1 MLKDIS
7 FIKLQ
12 GANFSTK
19 SMLPILAST
28 EKKYIK
34 LSLIY
39 GKNGAGK
46 STIAKAF
53 RKIKGESVTTVTS
66 SETFNEE
73 NQPVVLSDKEKAS
86 IVVFDEDFIT
96 DNVRIE
102 RSGLGSI
109 VMLGE
114 QADLTEQI
122 ELAEKQLEQ
131 ANDFVKTKED
141 IFKEYQN
148 STSPKAPRFYLN
160 KIHDVLQC
168 HGGWAERDSMVKNRR
183 QNSRV
188 TDETYKKFIAQIPE
202 KSKDELVIAF
212 NTKMKEL
219 DAAKVGVSTINS
231 VVPIISDEY
240 IHYSTTLANE
250 LIKKKIEK
258 PELNER
264 EKYLFSLITAGKAEE
279 LQERINYL
287 NHEESA
293 FCPYCLQDLSSQYK
307 DNLVTRIKHV
317 LTDEVKHHQTNLK
330 TLKIP
335 EIVLDLSPFA
345 SLSPYQTCVD
355 LLRTI
360 NDTLLSNNALIQ
372 RKIDDP
378 YSPITDKE
386 LSGLAELIK
395 SLSET
400 LKALDEERKLHNSM
414 AVDTQPIEKELLSIN
429 DQIAYYDVIDYS
441 KQLDRQQKELLSA
454 KKICDEATFHR
465 NEIKNALDELN
476 GRRKC
481 IDIAIDIINNG
492 LKYIFFAEN
501 RLTLQ
506 RDGDFYKL
514 LSNGCPV
521 PPKNVSVGERNIIGL
536 CYFFTSIM
544 TGKNKDTAYNDEY
557 VIVIDDPVSSY
568 DFENKIGI
576 LSFLKYKLGQFLNRN
591 VNSRAVVMTHDLI
604 TFFDLEKICNELAV
618 DWKRIYSKKDLKYA
632 IWELKDCTLKKF
644 EYKKRHEYT
653 ELIRLT
659 YDYACGKA
667 GEYDIVIGNIMRQAL
682 EAFATFEYKKG
693 IAEISTDETILS
705 GMCNEHK
712 SYFKNLM
719 YRIVLNNGSHR
730 EEQEQSLKIN
740 FLSVISESEKRRTAK
755 EIISFIYLLN
765 KRHMLAHLGDVSKT
779 VEIWCE
785 EIKNRSAVI

>member
-7 FIKLQ
+7 YLKLQ

-19 SMLPILAST
+19 SLLPILDFK
-28 EKKYIK
+28 EKYTK

-53 RKIKGESVTTVTS
+53 RKIKGESVSTVIS
-66 SETFNEE
+66 AETLNEE
-73 NQPVVLSDKEKAS
+73 KQPVILSDKEKEN
-86 IVVFDEDFIT
+86 IFVFDEDFIT
-96 DNVRIE
+96 ANVRIE
-102 RSGLGSI
+102 ESGLGSI
-109 VMLGE
+109 VLLGE

-122 ELAEKQLEQ
+122 DLVERQLKQ

-141 IFKEYQN
+141 IFIEYQN
-148 STSPKAPRFYLN
+148 SSSPKAPQFYLN
-160 KIHDVLQC
+160 KIHDALQC
-168 HGGWAERDSMVKNRR
+168 KDGWAERDSRVKNRR

-202 KSKDELVIAF
+202 KSKDELIIAF

-219 DAAKVGVSTINS
+219 DAAKRGVSTINS

-240 IHYSTTLANE
+240 IHYSTTLANK
-250 LIKKKIEK
+250 LIKEKNEK
-258 PELNER
+258 PELSER
-264 EKYLFSLITAGKAEE
+264 EKYLISLITEGKSEE
-279 LQERINYL
+279 LQERINFL
-287 NHEESA
+287 NNEERE

-307 DNLVTRIKHV
+307 ENLVIRIKHV
-317 LTDEVKHHQTNLK
+317 LTDEIKQHQYKLK
-330 TLKIP
+330 THKIP
-335 EIVLDLSPFA
+335 EIDLDLSPFA

-360 NDTLLSNNALIQ
+360 NETLLSNNTLIQ

-386 LSGLAELIK
+386 LSEIADSIK
-395 SLSET
+395 SLSE
-400 LKALDEERKLHNSM
+400 ALRALEEERKSHNSM
-414 AVDTQPIEKELLSIN
+414 AVDTKPIEKELLSIN
-429 DQIAYYDVIDYS
+429 DQIAYYDVIVLS
-441 KQLDRQQKELLSA
+441 QQLDTQNEEMLSA
-454 KKICDEATFHR
+454 KLAYDEAVSYR
-465 NEIKNALDELN
+465 DEKKNALDVLN
-476 GRRKC
+476 ARRKR

-514 LSNGCPV
+514 LSNGRPV
-521 PPKNVSVGERNIIGL
+521 FPKNVSVGERNIIGL

-557 VIVIDDPVSSY
+557 FIVIDDPVSSY

-576 LSFLKYKLGQFLNRN
+576 LSFLKYKLGQFLNGN
-591 VNSRAVVMTHDLI
+591 VNSRAVVMTHDLL
-604 TFFDLEKICNELAV
+604 TFFDLEKICSELTV
-618 DWKRIYSKKDLKYA
+618 DWKRIYPQKDLKYD
-632 IWELKDCTLKKF
+632 IWELKDCILKKF

-653 ELIRLT
+653 ELIKLT
-659 YDYACGKA
+659 YDYGCGKA
-667 GEYDIVIGNIMRQAL
+667 SEYDIVIGNIMRQAL

-693 IAEISTDETILS
+693 IAEVSTDEAILS
-705 GMCNEHK
+705 VMCNEHK

-730 EEQEQSLKIN
+730 EEQEQSLEIN
-740 FLSVISESEKRRTAK
+740 FLSVISETEKRRTAK

-765 KRHMLAHLGDVSKT
+765 KNHILAHLGDVSKT
-779 VEIWCE
+779 VKEWCN
-785 EIKNRSAVI
+785 EIKTRSAII

>member
-7 FIKLQ
+7 YIELQ

-19 SMLPILAST
+19 SMLPILDSK

-34 LSLIY
+34 LSLLY

-53 RKIKGESVTTVTS
+53 RKIKGESVTTVIS
-66 SETFNEE
+66 AETFNEA
-73 NQPVVLSDKEKAS
+73 NQPVILSDKEKAS

-96 DNVRIE
+96 ANVRIE

-122 ELAEKQLEQ
+122 ELVEKQLEQ

-141 IFKEYQN
+141 RFKEYQN
-148 STSPKAPRFYLN
+148 STSPKAPQFYLN
-160 KIHDVLQC
+160 KIHNVLHC
-168 HGGWAERDSMVKNRR
+168 HDGWAERDSRVKNRR

-202 KSKDELVIAF
+202 KSKDELIIAF
-212 NTKMKEL
+212 NSKMKEL
-219 DAAKVGVSTINS
+219 DAAKGGVSIINS

-258 PELNER
+258 PELSER

-287 NHEESA
+287 NHDESA

-307 DNLVTRIKHV
+307 ENLVTRIKHV
-317 LTDEVKHHQTNLK
+317 LTDEIKQHQAKLK
-330 TLKIP
+330 TLKIQ
-335 EIVLDLSPFA
+335 EIILDLSPFA

-360 NDTLLSNNALIQ
+360 NDILLSNNELIQ
-372 RKIDDP
+372 RKIDAP

-386 LSGLAELIK
+386 LSDIADPIK
-395 SLSET
+395 SLSE
-400 LKALDEERKLHNSM
+400 ALMALEKERKSHNSM
-414 AVDTQPIEKELLSIN
+414 AVDTKPIEKELFSIN
-429 DQIAYYDVIDYS
+429 DQIAYYDVIGFS
-441 KQLDRQQKELLSA
+441 QQLDTQKKEMFSA
-454 KKICDEATFHR
+454 KKECDEAISHR
-465 NEIKNALDELN
+465 DEIKNTLDVLN

-506 RDGDFYKL
+506 REGDFYKL
-514 LSNGCPV
+514 LSNGRPV

-557 VIVIDDPVSSY
+557 FIVIDDPVSSY

-576 LSFLKYKLGQFLNRN
+576 LSFLKYKLGQF
-591 VNSRAVVMTHDLI
+591 
-604 TFFDLEKICNELAV
+604 
-618 DWKRIYSKKDLKYA
+618 
-632 IWELKDCTLKKF
+632 
-644 EYKKRHEYT
+644 
-653 ELIRLT
+653 
-659 YDYACGKA
+659 
-667 GEYDIVIGNIMRQAL
+667 
-682 EAFATFEYKKG
+682 
-693 IAEISTDETILS
+693 
-705 GMCNEHK
+705 
-712 SYFKNLM
+712 
-719 YRIVLNNGSHR
+719 
-730 EEQEQSLKIN
+730 
-740 FLSVISESEKRRTAK
+740 
-755 EIISFIYLLN
+755 
-765 KRHMLAHLGDVSKT
+765 
-779 VEIWCE
+779 
-785 EIKNRSAVI
+785 

>member
-1 MLKDIS
+1 M
-7 FIKLQ
+7 
-12 GANFSTK
+12 
-19 SMLPILAST
+19 
-28 EKKYIK
+28 
-34 LSLIY
+34 
-39 GKNGAGK
+39 
-46 STIAKAF
+46 
-53 RKIKGESVTTVTS
+53 
-66 SETFNEE
+66 
-73 NQPVVLSDKEKAS
+73 
-86 IVVFDEDFIT
+86 
-96 DNVRIE
+96 
-102 RSGLGSI
+102 
-109 VMLGE
+109 
-114 QADLTEQI
+114 
-122 ELAEKQLEQ
+122 
-131 ANDFVKTKED
+131 
-141 IFKEYQN
+141 
-148 STSPKAPRFYLN
+148 
-160 KIHDVLQC
+160 
-168 HGGWAERDSMVKNRR
+168 
-183 QNSRV
+183 
-188 TDETYKKFIAQIPE
+188 
-202 KSKDELVIAF
+202 
-212 NTKMKEL
+212 
-219 DAAKVGVSTINS
+219 
-231 VVPIISDEY
+231 
-240 IHYSTTLANE
+240 
-250 LIKKKIEK
+250 
-258 PELNER
+258 
-264 EKYLFSLITAGKAEE
+264 ITAGKAEE

-360 NDTLLSNNALIQ
+360 NETLLSNNALIQ

-386 LSGLAELIK
+386 LSGIAELIK

-618 DWKRIYSKKDLKYA
+618 DWKRIYSKK
-632 IWELKDCTLKKF
+632 T
-644 EYKKRHEYT
+644 
-653 ELIRLT
+653 
-659 YDYACGKA
+659 
-667 GEYDIVIGNIMRQAL
+667 
-682 EAFATFEYKKG
+682 
-693 IAEISTDETILS
+693 
-705 GMCNEHK
+705 
-712 SYFKNLM
+712 
-719 YRIVLNNGSHR
+719 
-730 EEQEQSLKIN
+730 
-740 FLSVISESEKRRTAK
+740 
-755 EIISFIYLLN
+755 
-765 KRHMLAHLGDVSKT
+765 
-779 VEIWCE
+779 
-785 EIKNRSAVI
+785 